1 MSGVCQVCSMRR
13 SERLFAI
20 AEYLRGRR
28 TGIVADELAERFD
41 VTVRT
46 IYRDL
51 DSLRAADFP
60 LQAERG
66 RGGGYALDRNYNL
79 PPVNFNAREAA
90 VLILAGRW
98 LVDMRLVPFVETLK
112 GALDKVRSALPAREQ
127 RVLVRLRETLSF
139 TGVPARSASPKVRRV
154 IEQAWLE
161 NRSLRIT
168 YEGAKGRSVRQIQ
181 ILQIVME
188 RTETLLNCEDLELEA
203 KRQFRLHRIQSAN
216 LCEE

>member
-1 MSGVCQVCSMRR
+1 MRR

-28 TGIVADELAERFD
+28 TGVVADALAERFD

-60 LQAERG
+60 LHAERG

-112 GALDKVRSALPAREQ
+112 AALDKVRSALPVTEQ
-127 RVLVRLRETLSF
+127 RSLARLRDSLSF
-139 TGVPARSASPKVRRV
+139 IGVPARTASPKVQRAM
-154 IEQAWLE
+154 EQAWLE
-161 NRSLRIT
+161 NRPLRIT
-168 YEGAKGRSVRQIQ
+168 YEGAKCRSVRQIQ

-188 RTETLLNCEDLELEA
+188 RTETLLNCEDLELQE
-203 KRQFRLHRIQSAN
+203 KRQFRLHRIKSATM
-216 LCEE
+216 CSD